1 MKYSMY
7 TKKNEPKYKRN
18 NKYNPLLWEMDEQG
32 YKVCPNGYVFNQYVN
47 ENIMKMENI

>member
-32 YKVCPNGYVFNQYVN
+32 YKYVQMDMYLTN
-47 ENIMKMENI
+47 M